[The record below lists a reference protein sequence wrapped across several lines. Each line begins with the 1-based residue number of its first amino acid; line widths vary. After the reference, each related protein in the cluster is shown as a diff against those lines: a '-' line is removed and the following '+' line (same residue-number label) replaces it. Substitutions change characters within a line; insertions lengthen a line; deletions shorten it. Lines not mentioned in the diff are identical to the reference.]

1 MTTLVFHVIYPLHI
15 SLYYTQSSTSREAT
29 CKKPVESVSRSGTV
43 CAQKSC
49 DKKGFFHSLSFKYK
63 TIWETHSRNSIK
75 LSRESIINVYTNR
88 KLMLDTIYIYNT
100 MLDII

>member
-49 DKKGFFHSLSFKYK
+49 DKKGSF
-63 TIWETHSRNSIK
+63 TRCHLSIK
-75 LSRESIINVYTNR
+75 LFG
-88 KLMLDTIYIYNT
+88 KLIPETV
-100 MLDII
+100 